1 MVEREMMDNIEEYQ
15 LLRDVI
21 RTMEDGGHFKICGGG
36 IETRLEALLPE
47 ETVERI
53 RRYVFGELCVH
64 MMELRQGIRE
74 ILDLDEKEQL
84 NIGQVET
91 INETI
96 AIPKNDYRRQ
106 QNSQEDDDGK

>member
-1 MVEREMMDNIEEYQ
+1 MTERKIKDDVEEYQ
-15 LLRDVI
+15 FLRDAI
-21 RTMEDGGHFKICGGG
+21 QMIEDDGHIKICGGG

-106 QNSQEDDDGK
+106 QNSQEDNDGK